1 MAAILDF
8 RSCDIWEHF
17 YVHRWIDHT
26 PKHGI
31 RHQHQLSRLNNT
43 KVMRVFNF
51 GYFGWRPYWIWPK
64 KVPSRFFPP
73 GILIDLV
80 NRPPKENNYV
90 GFKTIPIF
98 SRSNSIFMR
107 LMLNHV
113 SKRGPWLFSIFHNH
127 EMYYRCSVLLRQQ
140 QFSAKDEKSIICSSY
155 HEILPIR
162 QNTRHVKCTG
172 LELKYNRVKVRY
184 SQWSLVRMIESP
196 KGHRYKW

>member
-1 MAAILDF
+1 MAAIFDF

-17 YVHRWIDHT
+17 YVHRWIDQT

-31 RHQHQLSRLNNT
+31 THQDHLSRLNDT

-80 NRPPKENNYV
+80 NRPPKDNNYV

-107 LMLNHV
+107 LQTLWEPCQWN
-113 SKRGPWLFSIFHNH
+113 LCQYTIIFINKIIF
-127 EMYYRCSVLLRQQ
+127 EN
-140 QFSAKDEKSIICSSY
+140 IICKMSTISSLQVLIY
-155 HEILPIR
+155 TLRVNIYMELLKMT
-162 QNTRHVKCTG
+162 TRCR
-172 LELKYNRVKVRY
+172 LSRVVWFIY
-184 SQWSLVRMIESP
+184 S
-196 KGHRYKW
+196 G

>member
-107 LMLNHV
+107 LLGNFGHVGFEYMLPDCIWVLSGYMNHIE
-113 SKRGPWLFSIFHNH
+113 L
-127 EMYYRCSVLLRQQ
+127 SVLVSVVSLRWGKKWPDILQMA
-140 QFSAKDEKSIICSSY
+140 FSNSFLWMKIVEFWCKF
-155 HEILPIR
+155 HW
-162 QNTRHVKCTG
+162 N
-172 LELKYNRVKVRY
+172 
-184 SQWSLVRMIESP
+184 
-196 KGHRYKW
+196 

>member
-1 MAAILDF
+1 MATILDF

-26 PKHGI
+26 LKHGI
-31 RHQHQLSRLNNT
+31 RHQDHLSRLNNT
-43 KVMRVFNF
+43 QVMRVFNF

-80 NRPPKENNYV
+80 NRPPKGNNYV

-107 LMLNHV
+107 LHV
-113 SKRGPWLFSIFHNH
+113 HIHNS
-127 EMYYRCSVLLRQQ
+127 MMVVDDIDT
-140 QFSAKDEKSIICSSY
+140 A
-155 HEILPIR
+155 
-162 QNTRHVKCTG
+162 TWRHV
-172 LELKYNRVKVRY
+172 N
-184 SQWSLVRMIESP
+184 SLTPGRWGDNIKSVISVRMMYIFISRALLVKLLSYECHIPPCWPSTDY
-196 KGHRYKW
+196 GASWGQYAWLSL

>member
-1 MAAILDF
+1 MAAILHF

-31 RHQHQLSRLNNT
+31 RHQDHLSGLNST
-43 KVMRVFNF
+43 KVMRVFDF

-80 NRPPKENNYV
+80 SRPPKDNNYV

-107 LMLNHV
+107 LN
-113 SKRGPWLFSIFHNH
+113 
-127 EMYYRCSVLLRQQ
+127 RQESQ
-140 QFSAKDEKSIICSSY
+140 PS
-155 HEILPIR
+155 
-162 QNTRHVKCTG
+162 
-172 LELKYNRVKVRY
+172 LKNRKQVRY
-184 SQWSLVRMIESP
+184 IANRHTFLHCHFSSHPTNLFLRKWSIHQSTE
-196 KGHRYKW
+196 